1 MSCPIKPPPCPDSTC
16 EKQFSDKK
24 CKCITTQG
32 DSCQP
37 TKSMC
42 AYEDGGTFYGCSTG
56 CCANQCEGQCSS
68 VYDPLT
74 KTWKRVSSSRTIG
87 LPVKISTDSTTDRL
101 TIYTVSLGILLVAL
115 VLISTLGLFF
125 KEA

>member
-42 AYEDGGTFYGCSTG
+42 AYEDGGVYYGCSAG
-56 CCANQCEGQCSS
+56 CCSNQCEGQCSS
-68 VYDPLT
+68 VYDTL
-74 KTWKRVSSSRTIG
+74 SRTWISASQIG
-87 LPVKISTDSTTDRL
+87 SPVPIPLSINVIDSL
-101 TIYTVSLGILLVAL
+101 TIYTVALGIFLVAL
-115 VLISTLGLFF
+115 LLLSTLGLFF
-125 KEA
+125 KGA

>member
-16 EKQFSDKK
+16 EKQFTGKR

-42 AYEDGGTFYGCSTG
+42 AYEDNGAYYGCSAG
-56 CCANQCEGQCSS
+56 CCSNQCEGQCSS

-74 KTWKRVSSSRTIG
+74 KTWKRTSSG
-87 LPVKISTDSTTDRL
+87 KPVRIPGTMSTVNLL
-101 TIYTVSLGILLVAL
+101 TIYTVALGILLVAL